1 MRSIS
6 VAERRARLAVRHHL
20 AATARS
26 ADVTEIARSMV
37 ALHATDPATVFL
49 SVAARSDTLVPADVE
64 RALYEERTLL
74 RMLAMRRTMF
84 VVPLDVVGALQ
95 ASCADALAV
104 KQRRTYTKLVEQAGV
119 VDGDVAA
126 WWAEVERETHDALLA
141 LGAATGAQLSKAVPR
156 LRTSIV
162 TAPGKAYERPTNIT
176 TWVLLTLGA
185 EGRIVRGRP
194 NGGWSSSQYTW
205 APIESWLPGGVPAV
219 PVEEARAEVVRRWL
233 RAFGPAPVTDLK
245 WWTGWTQAEVRSAL
259 ARLDVAEVDLD
270 GGTGLVL
277 ADDLAPVPAP
287 APAAALQP
295 ARDPTPKGGAWSEV
309 VVVSRPARTGGGPGG
324 GGVLGEGQRGVR
336 APVDGAGDAEG
347 ADRGAGGHHRVVFPR
362 AVLSDG
368 QSAVGDRGQFRRQ
381 RHRSDGCLLRRGR
394 TTAAGVGAR
403 GAEAVGHG
411 ARRGL
416 TLSPSTRQSCGC
428 RVRTVMYRVR
438 T

>member
-49 SVAARSDTLVPADVE
+49 SVAARSDTLAPADVE

-287 APAAALQP
+287 APAAALLP
-295 ARDPTPKGGAWSEV
+295 ALDPTPMGWQSRDWYLGPHAPALFDRNGNIGPTVWWDGRIVGGWAQRRSGEV
-309 VVVSRPARTGGGPGG
+309 VYRLLEDPGTEAATHIATEAARLEKWFGDTRPVPRFRTP
-324 GGVLGEGQRGVR
+324 LER
-336 APVDGAGDAEG
+336 E
-347 ADRGAGGHHRVVFPR
+347 
-362 AVLSDG
+362 L
-368 QSAVGDRGQFRRQ
+368 
-381 RHRSDGCLLRRGR
+381 
-394 TTAAGVGAR
+394 TT
-403 GAEAVGHG
+403 
-411 ARRGL
+411 
-416 TLSPSTRQSCGC
+416 
-428 RVRTVMYRVR
+428 
-438 T
+438 